1 MSTLP
6 TIYLISEWII
16 RLIMLVVVLARKR
29 APAALSWLAIIF
41 FLPWAGL
48 FIYLLIGERRL
59 GRRRTARHAQA
70 MQSIDRLTR
79 LATQRA
85 AAVPARVRPDRRDI
99 VRLAQALSDMP
110 VCGGNVCDFIEH
122 DEEFVRLLIADI
134 DGATVS
140 VHLLFYIFADDE
152 TGRAVSDAILRA
164 KARGVECRLLADAV
178 GSSSLF
184 KHGLAA
190 NLRRAGV
197 EVHSVLPVSPLRRTL
212 HRIDLRNHRKL
223 AVIDGAIA
231 WTGSQNIV
239 NPDYGGSK
247 AGPWHDLMIRLR
259 GPVVLQLEIV
269 FLEDW
274 YFTTGRLHDGDLTS
288 RDPESVGGLA
298 AQAVPSGPTF
308 DSDVFLDFMVGVIHD
323 AEERIIITSPYFVPD
338 PSIEMGLR
346 VAAMRGVQV
355 DLVLPK
361 SSNHPVLCAAARS
374 HFAGLLRSGI
384 RIHQH
389 TRGLLHA
396 KTVSIDDDLAVIG
409 SGNFDMRSF
418 YLNFELNIV
427 LYGARSGGML
437 RAVQEQYIA
446 QCEPLDPEVL
456 AKRTRFQRMIDNAA
470 GLLSPLL

>member
-1 MSTLP
+1 MLA
-6 TIYLISEWII
+6 TIYIISEWII
-16 RLIMLVVVLARKR
+16 RLVMLVVVLARKR

-85 AAVPARVRPDRRDI
+85 AAVPARVRADRRDI

-110 VCGGNVCDFIEH
+110 VCGGNACDFIEH
-122 DEEFVRLLIADI
+122 EREFVRRLIADI
-134 DGATVS
+134 DGAISS
-140 VHLLFYIFADDE
+140 VHLLFYIYADDD
-152 TGRAVSDAILRA
+152 TGRAVAEALLRA
-164 KARGVECRLLADAV
+164 RARGVECRLLADAV
-178 GSSSLF
+178 GSPAMF

-190 NLRRAGV
+190 KLRHAGV
-197 EVHSVLPVSPLRRTL
+197 EVHPVLPVSPLRRTL

-223 AVIDGAIA
+223 AVIDGATA

-247 AGPWHDLMIRLR
+247 AGPWHDLMIRLQ

-274 YFTTGRLHDGDLTS
+274 YFTTGKLHDGDLTS
-288 RDPESVGGLA
+288 REPESVGGLA

-338 PSIEMGLR
+338 PSIELALR
-346 VAAMRGVQV
+346 IASLRGVRV
-355 DLVLPK
+355 DLVMPK
-361 SSNHPVLCAAARS
+361 ASNHPLLCAAARS
-374 HFAGLLRSGI
+374 HFADLLKAGI
-384 RIHQH
+384 HIHQH
-389 TRGLLHA
+389 TSGLLHA
-396 KTVSIDDDLAVIG
+396 KAVSIDDDLAVIG

-418 YLNFELNIV
+418 YLNFELNMV

-437 RAVQEQYIA
+437 RAVQEKYIA
-446 QCEPLDPEVL
+446 QCEPLDPEAL
-456 AKRTRFQRMIDNAA
+456 AKRPRYRRMLDNAA